1 MDLKTLEN
9 FVRLAE
15 IRNYRR
21 TAEEIFIAQ
30 PALSR
35 QIQLLE
41 AEIGAEL
48 FKRSKRSV
56 ELTEA
61 GAYFEQEVSR
71 LLEQF
76 KEVAHRA
83 RQIHAGEAGEIRIGH
98 ASSSMQSVLP
108 DVLKALRSRFPQ
120 LKTKLIEATNLF
132 EINAL
137 LHREIDLGFGPN
149 IITPP
154 EIVQKVIYTENFV
167 LLLPEKHALNETNF
181 ESLAQVAQE
190 NFILPPKS
198 ESRGY
203 VETIEAMCQ
212 ANGFL
217 PQVSQQSGHSMTV
230 LRLVEAGM
238 GVSIEPKSSLK
249 HLSLKIKSI
258 ELTNVPQKV
267 EMKVLWLR
275 ERSQDLQKYLQIME
289 DTIQNFE
296 VDF

>member
-9 FVRLAE
+9 FVKLAE

-21 TAEEIFIAQ
+21 TAEEVFIAQ

-35 QIQLLE
+35 QIQNLE
-41 AEIGAEL
+41 QEIGAEL
-48 FKRSKRSV
+48 FKRTKRSV
-56 ELTEA
+56 ELTKA
-61 GAYFEQEVSR
+61 GLYFQTEISR

-76 KEVAHRA
+76 KEVSLRT

-98 ASSSMQSVLP
+98 ATSSMQSILP
-108 DVLKALRSRFPQ
+108 DILIAFKNQFPQ
-120 LKTKLIEATNLF
+120 LKTNLIEATNLF

-154 EIVQKVIYTENFV
+154 EIEQKTIYTENFV
-167 LLLPEKHALNETNF
+167 LLLPENHFLNQSNF

-212 ANGFL
+212 NVGFL
-217 PQVSQQSGHSMTV
+217 PQVTQQSGHSMTV

-238 GVSIEPKSSLK
+238 GVSIEPKSSLR
-249 HLSLKIKSI
+249 HLNLKIKFI
-258 ELTNVPQKV
+258 ELAMLPQKV
-267 EMKVLWLR
+267 EMKLLWLK
-275 ERSQDLQKYLQIME
+275 ERKRDLQKYLKII
-289 DTIQNFE
+289 DDLLN
-296 VDF
+296 D

>member
-9 FVRLAE
+9 FIRLAE

-21 TAEEIFIAQ
+21 TAEEVYIAQ

-35 QIQLLE
+35 QIQNLE

-48 FKRSKRSV
+48 LKRTKRSV

-61 GAYFEQEVSR
+61 GLYFQAEISR

-76 KEVAHRA
+76 KEVSLRT

-98 ASSSMQSVLP
+98 ATSSMQSVLP
-108 DVLKALRSRFPQ
+108 DILKAFKQQFPQ
-120 LKTKLIEATNLF
+120 LKTNLIEATNLF

-154 EIVQKVIYTENFV
+154 EIEQKIIYTENFV
-167 LLLPEKHALNETNF
+167 LLLPENHWLQQENF
-181 ESLAQVAQE
+181 VGLSQVAQE

-203 VETIEAMCQ
+203 VETIEAICQ
-212 ANGFL
+212 SEGFL
-217 PQVSQQSGHSMTV
+217 PQVTQQSGHSMTV

-249 HLSLKIKSI
+249 HLNLKIKSI
-258 ELTNVPQKV
+258 ELSRLPQKV
-267 EMKVLWLR
+267 EMKLLWLK
-275 ERSQDLQKYLQIME
+275 ERKKDLQKYLNIIDE
-289 DTIQNFE
+289 LIG
-296 VDF
+296 

>member
-1 MDLKTLEN
+1 MDLKVLEN
-9 FVRLAE
+9 FVKLAT

-21 TAEEIFIAQ
+21 TAEEVFIAQ

-56 ELTEA
+56 KLTEA
-61 GAYFEQEVSR
+61 GSYFEQEVSR

-76 KEVAHRA
+76 KEVTDRT

-98 ASSSMQSVLP
+98 ATSSMQSVLP
-108 DVLKALRSRFPQ
+108 ELLKALRVRFPQ
-120 LKTKLIEATNLF
+120 LKTTLIEATNLF

-149 IITPP
+149 IVTPP
-154 EIVQKVIYTENFV
+154 EIVEKVIYTENFV
-167 LLLPEKHALNETNF
+167 LLLPENHHLNQNNF

-190 NFILPPKS
+190 NFIIPPKS

-212 ANGFL
+212 AAGFL
-217 PQVSQQSGHSMTV
+217 PQVAQQSGHSMTV

-249 HLSLKIKSI
+249 HLNLRIKSI
-258 ELTNVPQKV
+258 ELNKIPQKV
-267 EMKVLWLR
+267 EMKLLWLR
-275 ERSQDLQKYLQIME
+275 ERTRDLEKYLKIMDE
-289 DTIQNFE
+289 TIQQF
-296 VDF
+296 DAHI